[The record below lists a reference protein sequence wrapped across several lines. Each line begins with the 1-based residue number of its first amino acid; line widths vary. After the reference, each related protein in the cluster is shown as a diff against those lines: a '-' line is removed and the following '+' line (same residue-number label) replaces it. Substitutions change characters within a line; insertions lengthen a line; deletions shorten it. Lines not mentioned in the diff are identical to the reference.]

1 MLEDMNEKCA
11 VVGIYGNKEASKLA
25 YFSLHALQHRGQEAA
40 GISSSN
46 GTKLQTIKKRGLV
59 MRVFD
64 EKKLET
70 LRGSSAI
77 GHTRYST
84 AGDDSILDAQ
94 PVFARYDL
102 GEMAIV
108 HNGNLTNAE
117 EIRNRLIDKG
127 AIFQT
132 FMDTENLIHL
142 IAKSEKRKLLDRI
155 IDAVQRIEGAF
166 SLVFLSRTKMFA
178 MRDRHGFR
186 PLSLGK
192 LPSGG
197 YIVAS
202 ETCAFDLVGATF
214 MRDVEPGELLIFDED
229 KEPESI
235 KVFEPTPKH
244 CIFEYVYMARP
255 DSTIDGVT
263 VYNVRMRMGDYLA
276 EKIRKETK
284 AGEIDVVMPIPDSSR
299 PAAMQVAKSLGVVYR
314 EGFFKNRYIGR
325 TFIMPGQAVREKSV
339 RQKLNAM
346 RIEFKDKT
354 VLIVD
359 DSIVR
364 GTTSFEIVQM
374 ARESGAKKVIFAS
387 AAPPV
392 RFPNVYG
399 IDMPTRSELVAYGRT
414 DEEINKLIGADQLI
428 YQDVEDMKQA
438 VRDIN
443 PALQNFEA
451 SCFDGHYVTGDIT
464 ESYLDALEAARNTS
478 AAKAD
483 RQRDSSDF
491 ARSQLHL
498 HLATED

>member
-117 EIRNRLIDKG
+117 EIRNKLIDKG

-155 IDAVQRIEGAF
+155 IDAVGKIEGAF

-192 LPSGG
+192 IPSGG

-202 ETCAFDLVGATF
+202 ETCAFDLVGAEF
-214 MRDVEPGELLIFDED
+214 IRDVKPGELLIFDED

-235 KVFEPTPKH
+235 QVFEPTPKH
-244 CIFEYVYMARP
+244 CIFEYVYFSRP
-255 DSTIDGVT
+255 DSRVFGQSVYQTRKDMGKELAHIKPVEADMVIPVPDGGV
-263 VYNVRMRMGDYLA
+263 
-276 EKIRKETK
+276 
-284 AGEIDVVMPIPDSSR
+284 
-299 PAAMQVAKSLGVVYR
+299 PAAIGYAQESGIPYEMGIMR
-314 EGFFKNRYIGR
+314 NHYIGR
-325 TFIMPGQAVREKSV
+325 TFIEPTQEMRDLKVKM
-339 RQKLNAM
+339 KLSPM
-346 RIEFKDKT
+346 TDIIKGKRVI
-354 VLIVD
+354 VVD

-364 GTTSFEIVQM
+364 GTTSKRIVRM
-374 ARESGAKKVIFAS
+374 LKEAGASEVHMRVS
-387 AAPPV
+387 SPPTTDPCFYGV
-392 RFPNVYG
+392 DTPNK
-399 IDMPTRSELVAYGRT
+399 D
-414 DEEINKLIGADQLI
+414 KLIAANMSQDDICKFIEADSLA
-428 YQDVEDMKQA
+428 YLD
-438 VRDIN
+438 
-443 PALQNFEA
+443 EA
-451 SCFDGHYVTGDIT
+451 SLLRSVKTDTDNYCTACFTGKYIV
-464 ESYLDALEAARNTS
+464 
-478 AAKAD
+478 
-483 RQRDSSDF
+483 
-491 ARSQLHL
+491 
-498 HLATED
+498 